1 MRYYLMAALGLVAL
15 IGGWGCRP
23 TPGVDETA
31 VLITVGQREIRPD
44 EFRRAYRLFKAAYG
58 AEADETAAENDAI
71 LRFIQQLT
79 DELILMEYAHDIGT
93 LISDEELNQAVEEIR
108 GDYPEGLFDQMLLE
122 TAVNFEDWK
131 EALRV
136 RLTIDRLV
144 QQELS
149 ANVNISEEDIAAF
162 YTTRASEQ
170 PSSLSEAEGAP
181 DEQMDQLI
189 IQQLRLRKTEEAYGP
204 WLEDIR
210 ARYTI
215 TIDEEA
221 IQRVLAESG
230 IPQKS
235 DAP

>member
-1 MRYYLMAALGLVAL
+1 MRYYLMAALGLIAL

-23 TPGVDETA
+23 TPEVDDTA
-31 VLITVGQREIRPD
+31 VLIKVGKREIHPD
-44 EFRRAYRLFKAAYG
+44 EFRRTYRLFKAAYG

-79 DELILMEYAHDIGT
+79 EELMLMEYARDIGA

-108 GDYPEGLFDQMLLE
+108 RDYPEDLFDQMMLE

-131 EALRV
+131 QALRV

-144 QQELS
+144 QRELS
-149 ANVNISEEDIAAF
+149 ANVNITEEDIAAY
-162 YTTRASEQ
+162 YTSRASEQ
-170 PSSLSEAEGAP
+170 SPSLSEAEGAP

-204 WLEDIR
+204 WLEGIR

-230 IPQKS
+230 IPQKG

>member
-1 MRYYLMAALGLVAL
+1 MRYYLMAALGLIAL

-23 TPGVDETA
+23 TPEVDDTA
-31 VLITVGQREIRPD
+31 VLITVGKREIHPD

-58 AEADETAAENDAI
+58 AEADETAAENAAI

-79 DELILMEYAHDIGT
+79 EELMLMEYAHDIDAVV
-93 LISDEELNQAVEEIR
+93 SDEELNQAVEEIR
-108 GDYPEGLFDQMLLE
+108 RDYPEDLFDQMLLE

-131 EALRV
+131 QALRV

-144 QQELS
+144 QRELS
-149 ANVNISEEDIAAF
+149 ANVTITEEDIAAY
-162 YTTRASEQ
+162 YTSRASEQ
-170 PSSLSEAEGAP
+170 SPSPQEAEGAP

-189 IQQLRLRKTEEAYGP
+189 IQQLRLQKTEEAYGP
-204 WLEDIR
+204 WLEGIR

-230 IPQKS
+230 ISQKG